1 MESKKR
7 LSWELITLGLVIVL
21 AGGFIYLQQKN
32 ISVIEVWGKIMGQIK
47 PINQQKVDAQRERIL
62 TEENYKNFVR
72 SNSLDDLFNSE
83 QYKQLQGFSVNINI
97 EEGVGNPEPFN
108 KPKVE
113 VNP

>member
-7 LSWELITLGLVIVL
+7 LSWELIILAIVIIL

-32 ISVIEVWGKIMGQIK
+32 ISVVEVWGKIMGQIK
-47 PINQQKVDAQRERIL
+47 PINQQKVDAQRERTL

-72 SNSLDDLFNSE
+72 SNSLDNLFDSD

-108 KPKVE
+108 KPKAE
-113 VNP
+113 NQP